1 MNLLL
6 RCSLPELSPLVVVCF
21 VTAGVSAAHV
31 VVLAVLVTGAPG
43 EDGGTEAGEVVI
55 HGADPVTSVM
65 RGTLGA
71 GLVTPGLLHP
81 VDAFVEVAEVLVAQ
95 QRAVAVI
102 NAGLALRAMGKVL
115 TGEL

>member
-1 MNLLL
+1 MTTLMSMV
-6 RCSLPELSPLVVVCF
+6 RS
-21 VTAGVSAAHV
+21 
-31 VVLAVLVTGAPG
+31 
-43 EDGGTEAGEVVI
+43 
-55 HGADPVTSVM
+55 PVTSVM

-81 VDAFVEVAEVLVAQ
+81 VDAFVEVAEVLVTQ

-115 TGEL
+115 TREL